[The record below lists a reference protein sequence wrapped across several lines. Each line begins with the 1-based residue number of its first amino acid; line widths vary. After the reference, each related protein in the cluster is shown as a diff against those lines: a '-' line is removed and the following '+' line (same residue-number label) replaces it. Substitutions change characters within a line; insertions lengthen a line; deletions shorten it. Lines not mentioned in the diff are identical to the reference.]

1 MDDFN
6 TVARV
11 AATGCLVPHPIPPPT
26 ARASL
31 LHVGIKDGP
40 SHVRPRGI
48 VEGQILEEVELR
60 SGSGPS
66 RGVRV
71 RRVLGR
77 CRVEC
82 ERRSSA
88 LLLIGMGPRRGR
100 WRRGPGGIEGEEDG
114 GDDSGFWKRCYVEA
128 HRNPHN
134 LWVRHWNC
142 VSPEDATTCTR
153 RNEMV
158 PLA

>member
-31 LHVGIKDGP
+31 LRVGIKDSP

-48 VEGQILEEVELR
+48 VEGQILEEVELL

-71 RRVLGR
+71 WRVLGR

-82 ERRSSA
+82 ERCSSA
-88 LLLIGMGPRRGR
+88 LLLIGMGPRRRR
-100 WRRGPGGIEGEEDG
+100 WRRGPGGIEGGGGRRRRFGVLEEVLRRG
-114 GDDSGFWKRCYVEA
+114 ASQSPQSVGAALELRQPRG
-128 HRNPHN
+128 RND
-134 LWVRHWNC
+134 VRQ
-142 VSPEDATTCTR
+142 AQ
-153 RNEMV
+153 
-158 PLA
+158 